1 MVRNCLADHILYVY
15 IIEPVK
21 RLRTTRYLS
30 RKRRGRVFS
39 PGGGGEITWFS
50 GGAEEVYSPAEYKW
64 GCWGFYLLYPP
75 IIRFIRFQDFNS
87 SKRNYPFSRK
97 TTSLEGFNSILVYE
111 SYACVNKHAL

>member
-15 IIEPVK
+15 IIELVK

-30 RKRRGRVFS
+30 RKRREGFFS
-39 PGGGGEITWFS
+39 LGGGGITWFS

-75 IIRFIRFQDFNS
+75 IIRFIRF
-87 SKRNYPFSRK
+87 
-97 TTSLEGFNSILVYE
+97 
-111 SYACVNKHAL
+111 